1 MKNSCILG
9 KALLLNIIL
18 FSVPVNAA
26 EYSFSIVP
34 QQSPSK
40 TAKTWGPVLSHLSKQ
55 TGHTLKL
62 KTYRSI
68 PEFENALSLGHSD
81 LSYMNPYHYTVFHE
95 RSGYQALAKAK
106 NKRIKGILVVKKD
119 SPIQSVAE
127 LEGTK
132 LAFPSPAAFAASI
145 LPRGGLGQ
153 QGIQFNPTYVGS
165 HDSSYLNVA
174 QGRFAAGGG
183 VMRTF
188 NNMKPRVRDK
198 LRILHTTQGYTPH
211 AVAAHSRVPTSV
223 VQAIQ
228 KALLNMDQSDDGRK
242 IVKGLKVKGWE
253 KASNSDWDDVRA
265 LSMTE
270 LSN

>member
-1 MKNSCILG
+1 MKHPYIFYGFILLSLI
-9 KALLLNIIL
+9 LLCA
-18 FSVPVNAA
+18 PVGAA
-26 EYSFSIVP
+26 EHSFSIVP

-40 TAKTWGPVLSHLSKQ
+40 TAKIWGPLLNHIGKQ

-68 PEFENALSLGHSD
+68 PEFEDALSLGSSD
-81 LSYMNPYHYTVFHE
+81 LSYMNPYHYTVFHD

-119 SPIQSVAE
+119 SPIQTVAE
-127 LEGTK
+127 LEGNK

-145 LPRGGLGQ
+145 LIRGWLRQ
-153 QGIQFNPTYVGS
+153 QDIKFTPTYVGS

-174 QGRFAAGGG
+174 QGRFVAGGG

-198 LRILHTTQGYTPH
+198 LRILHSTPEYTPH
-211 AVAAHSRVPTSV
+211 AIAAHSRVPASV

-228 KALLNMDQSDDGRK
+228 NALLNMDRTEDGRK

-265 LSMTE
+265 LGMSE
-270 LSN
+270 LNH